1 MIARLKDLAVLQ
13 YRESIEYVNKKKH
26 LHVHGN
32 PSTLDDTTV
41 TIYTT
46 P

>member
-1 MIARLKDLAVLQ
+1 MIAKSTLKGSCCFA
-13 YRESIEYVNKKKH
+13 SIEYVNKKKH
-26 LHVHGN
+26 LHGN

>member
-1 MIARLKDLAVLQ
+1 MIAKSTLKGSCCFAISRIHRICKL
-13 YRESIEYVNKKKH
+13 KKH
-26 LHVHGN
+26 LHGN
-32 PSTLDDTTV
+32 PSTLDEPTV

>member
-13 YRESIEYVNKKKH
+13 YREFIEYVNKKKH
-26 LHVHGN
+26 LHGN